1 MHGFGYKPA
10 DTNAVKVR
18 LQLSD
23 ALLLNCDIYLEVLN
37 VRLLKSVQYFI
48 SQKVYYGSVIK
59 SEFSLTFFQISFD
72 CNSNKMCSR
81 NY

>member
-10 DTNAVKVR
+10 DTNAEKVR

-48 SQKVYYGSVIK
+48 
-59 SEFSLTFFQISFD
+59 
-72 CNSNKMCSR
+72 
-81 NY
+81 